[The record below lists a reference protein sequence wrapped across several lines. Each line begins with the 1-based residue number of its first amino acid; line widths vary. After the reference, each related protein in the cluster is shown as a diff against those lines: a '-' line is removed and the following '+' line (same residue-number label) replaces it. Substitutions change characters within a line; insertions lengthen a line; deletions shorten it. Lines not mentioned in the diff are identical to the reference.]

1 MDSRKRPYSDDED
14 SVTAKKRVLTGPNGT
29 PHVNGNNEQE
39 EPTENDNIEVRRVG
53 SPFEWYV
60 TSKPFSFSAKKQS
73 LEE

>member
-14 SVTAKKRVLTGPNGT
+14 IVAAKKRVLTGPNGT

-53 SPFEWYV
+53 SSFE
-60 TSKPFSFSAKKQS
+60 
-73 LEE
+73 